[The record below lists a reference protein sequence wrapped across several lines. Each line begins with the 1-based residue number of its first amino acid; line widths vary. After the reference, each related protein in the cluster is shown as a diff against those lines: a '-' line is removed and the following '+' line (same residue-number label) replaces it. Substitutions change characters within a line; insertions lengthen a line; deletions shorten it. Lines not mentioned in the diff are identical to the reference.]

1 MEHRQD
7 RGRRHRHRARGAAY
21 LPAADRARQPQDGRV
36 HGRRSGDHQ
45 AGVESAFE
53 QFPILY
59 ERRDMRAVTL
69 SGGEQQML
77 AIARALMTEPRLLCL
92 DEPSMGLSPILVQQV
107 FEIIQK
113 INEERGTTI
122 FMVEQNASMAL
133 GVAHRGYVL
142 QNGRIVAADE
152 ACNLLAD
159 EAIKQAYLGG

>member
-1 MEHRQD
+1 MIK
-7 RGRRHRHRARGAAY
+7 RGIER
-21 LPAADRARQPQDGRV
+21 
-36 HGRRSGDHQ
+36 
-45 AGVESAFE
+45 AFE

-59 ERRDMRAVTL
+59 ERRDQKGGTL

-113 INEERGTTI
+113 INQDLGTTI

-133 GVAHRGYVL
+133 NIAHRGYVL
-142 QNGRIVAADE
+142 QTGRIVASDE
-152 ACNLLAD
+152 ACNLLGD
-159 EAIKQAYLGG
+159 DAIKAAYLGG